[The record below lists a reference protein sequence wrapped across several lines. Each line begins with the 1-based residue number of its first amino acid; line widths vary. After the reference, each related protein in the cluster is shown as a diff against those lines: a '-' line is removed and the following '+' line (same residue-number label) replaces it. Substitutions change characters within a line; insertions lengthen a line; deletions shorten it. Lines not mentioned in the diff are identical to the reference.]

1 MPPKAQAVG
10 QPSLLTPALKRKIRK
25 QAEVEVELA
34 EQRLRFRL
42 AAVGIGLIVLW
53 IYLAFG
59 SPLQSFIA
67 RIPVLSTFLSF
78 FFAQA
83 TAMTAVGLFLVIFC
97 DTLFFVIFAGEL
109 YFFWALAAGLNPFIA
124 VLAAGSA
131 GVLGQIA
138 NYWMGRY
145 ARKRGK
151 TRPRGAKLIRF
162 AEKANGRGGTPFLAL
177 AMATPSPEIIGFAYG
192 LGKYPAWRFAQV
204 AAVFRT
210 LKWVIL
216 FLAFVY
222 LRPYLHIF
230 GV

>member
-1 MPPKAQAVG
+1 MPSKAEAVAE
-10 QPSLLTPALKRKIRK
+10 PSLLTPAHKRRIRK
-25 QAEVEVELA
+25 QAEVEVDLA
-34 EQRLRFRL
+34 ERRLRRRL
-42 AAVGIGLIVLW
+42 AGGGIALILLW

-59 SPLQSFIA
+59 SPLQSAIA
-67 RIPVLSTFLSF
+67 QVPVLSNILTFF
-78 FFAQA
+78 YTEG
-83 TAMTAVGLFLVIFC
+83 TAMSAVGLFFVIFC

-109 YFFWALAAGLNPFIA
+109 YFFWALAHGLNPVA
-124 VLAAGSA
+124 ALAAASTA

-145 ARKRGK
+145 ARKKGK
-151 TRPRGAKLIRF
+151 KRPRGAKLIAF

-192 LGKYPAWRFAQV
+192 LGRYPALRFAQV

-210 LKWVIL
+210 AKWVLL

-222 LRPYLHIF
+222 LRQYLHIF
-230 GV
+230 GI